1 MSLYLV
7 INVGISKSV
16 NGRNNGIGGRIVV
29 KSLSQ
34 ELRDFAFREIDD
46 PIAELDRL
54 AERAKNLEMISGAY
68 RIITEELGQAVV
80 SQALENYLNK
90 QVD

>member
-54 AERAKNLEMISGAY
+54 AERAKNLEMISGA
-68 RIITEELGQAVV
+68 
-80 SQALENYLNK
+80 
-90 QVD
+90 